1 MKKIDDD
8 FNVEIKELP
17 IDQLVENK
25 GQIPGVP
32 KNPRKISKR
41 RFEELKKSI
50 ERSPEMRKLSEVK
63 VFPFNGKY
71 VVIGGTQR
79 KKAYKELG
87 YKTVLCKILPEDTP
101 PEKIREYIIQD
112 NNAFGENDLDI
123 LAENWKADELTEWC
137 IGLEIYEK
145 KPEQDEIKGEVEFT
159 EVLNEEHNY
168 LVLYFDNEVDWLQA
182 KTLFGL
188 KSVRCLSTRSDG
200 TISKGREKYAVGR
213 VLYGPNAINNLLIH
227 KEGENEN
234 ISQHTELQKSE

>member
-1 MKKIDDD
+1 MKKVDED

-17 IDQLVENK
+17 IDLLVENK

-41 RFEELKKSI
+41 RFEELKMSI

-63 VFPFNGKY
+63 VYPFNGKY
-71 VVIGGTQR
+71 VVLGGNQR

-87 YKTVLCKILPEDTP
+87 YKTVLCKVLPEDTP
-101 PEKIREYIIQD
+101 PEKLREYIIQD

-145 KPEQDEIKGEVEFT
+145 KPEPDEVKGDIPFT

-188 KSVRCLSTRSDG
+188 KSVKCLSTRSDG
-200 TISKGREKYAVGR
+200 SIPKGREKYSVGR
-213 VLYGPNAINNLLIH
+213 VLNGPNAINEILNH
-227 KEGENEN
+227 KEKGT
-234 ISQHTELQKSE
+234 IAVRVYS